1 MFSDATEIVQNVSKI
16 AKLQPALNRL
26 LASLKE
32 DKVSVK
38 LSSRK
43 VLLDSVVA
51 NACKW
56 VRSRIKIN
64 SA

>member
-1 MFSDATEIVQNVSKI
+1 MFSDATEIVRNVSKI

-56 VRSRIKIN
+56 VRSRIKN
-64 SA
+64 

>member
-1 MFSDATEIVQNVSKI
+1 MFSDANELRGMVRNVSQI

-26 LASLKE
+26 LKGLKE
-32 DKVSVK
+32 DKTSVK

-43 VLLDSVVA
+43 VILDSVVA

-56 VRSRIKIN
+56 VRP
-64 SA
+64 